1 MTGFTAS
8 PRLELVAI
16 INKNWVLFE
25 RIFGDRTLFNENA
38 SIVNDR
44 PDAHAK
50 HLEPSDIA
58 MHRRALQ
65 WLDERVAPI

>member
-1 MTGFTAS
+1 MA
-8 PRLELVAI
+8 PERLGERRE
-16 INKNWVLFE
+16 NWVLFE
-25 RIFGDRTLFNENA
+25 RIFGDKTAFNTNA
-38 SIVNDR
+38 DVINDR

-65 WLDERVAPI
+65 WLDDRIARI